1 MDNVLT
7 NTSDSE
13 FDAIVIGA
21 GISGLTAAAYLAAS
35 GARVVVCEQAAKIG
49 GLFNSFEKNGYHFDG
64 GIKAVVNTG
73 IVLPML
79 AQLGLLEE
87 LTLQPSRTAFIT
99 AGKFHTLRDRAEIE
113 TYFSFLAGLFPA
125 SASGLEQVLA
135 DIQRIDELLGAL
147 LKFPNP
153 LFTVQEQGK
162 NSASDWFR
170 ENSSALKKAFRPMML
185 LNTPLQAY
193 LEKRLPDQKLV
204 NMISGVF
211 PDGTTA
217 FFGLGYFHLFRDYT
231 YPLNGIGAVPIAL
244 ASLIEEK
251 GGTILVGTRVAGILV
266 KEGAAAGI
274 RLEDGREFTARNVLS
289 TADARQTFANLVP
302 QGSIPTSFLKKLL
315 KARPSHS
322 AVNVFLGVNI
332 PVEDLN
338 LQGCNHLFFM
348 PDLDGIIGQERL
360 TRRDYFSHV
369 LQEISVPCLHNPK
382 LAPPEKTGLILS
394 AMTTWEYANNWGLV
408 EGRPT
413 PAYHE
418 LKNLIAA
425 EMIQSLGSFFPDLQN
440 KVELC
445 ITGTPYSIWHHTEN
459 WEGAIMGWSYHQK
472 ESYNRAGFL
481 NLPKSVETPI
491 RGLYNA
497 GHWTFSPGGS
507 PIAVL
512 TAKLAADR
520 ILKT

>member
-1 MDNVLT
+1 MKNSSVT
-7 NTSDSE
+7 E

-21 GISGLTAAAYLAAS
+21 GISGLTAAAFLASS

-79 AQLGLLEE
+79 TRLGILDE
-87 LTLQPSRTAFIT
+87 LNLQPSRTAFIT
-99 AGKFHTLRDRAEIE
+99 GGKFHPLRDPAEIE
-113 TYFSFLAGLFPA
+113 AYFSYLAGLFPA
-125 SASGLEQVLA
+125 SARGLEQVLA
-135 DIQRIDELLGAL
+135 DINRIDVLLGAL

-153 LFTVQEQGK
+153 FIAVQEPGR
-162 NSASDWFR
+162 NLGSEWLR
-170 ENSSALKKAFRPMML
+170 ENSNALKKSFRPMLL
-185 LNTPLQAY
+185 LNTPLQTY
-193 LEKRLPDQKLV
+193 LEKRLPDRKLV
-204 NMISGVF
+204 NMINGVF
-211 PDGTTA
+211 PDGTST

-231 YPLNGIGAVPIAL
+231 YPLNGIGAIPIAL
-244 ASLIEEK
+244 ASLIEEN
-251 GGTILVGTRVAGILV
+251 GGTILVGTRVTEILV
-266 KEGAAAGI
+266 KGGNAAGI
-274 RLEDGREFTARNVLS
+274 RLEDGREFAARNVLS
-289 TADARQTFANLVP
+289 TADARQTFTNLIP
-302 QGSIPTSFLKKLL
+302 QGSVPSSFLRKLL

-348 PDLDGIIGQERL
+348 PDLDGIIGEERL
-360 TRRDYFSHV
+360 TRPDYFSHV

-382 LAPPEKTGLILS
+382 LAPPGKTGLILS
-394 AMTTWEYANNWGLV
+394 AMTSWEYAGNWGLI

-418 LKNLIAA
+418 LKSRISA
-425 EMIQSLGSFFPDLQN
+425 EMIQSLESFYTDIQN
-440 KVELC
+440 RVELC

-472 ESYNRAGFL
+472 ESYNRVSFL
-481 NLPKSVETPI
+481 KLPKSVETPI

-497 GHWTFSPGGS
+497 GHWAFSPGGS